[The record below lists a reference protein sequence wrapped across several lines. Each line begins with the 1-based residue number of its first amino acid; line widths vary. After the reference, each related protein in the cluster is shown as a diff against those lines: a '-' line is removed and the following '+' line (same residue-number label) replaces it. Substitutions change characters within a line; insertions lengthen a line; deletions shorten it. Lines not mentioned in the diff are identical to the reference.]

1 MFALP
6 TPAAVTLMIMSG
18 GRRGALVPYT
28 FESPAKFETHAATH
42 TILLVSK
49 DGEKKKGVL
58 SLADAL
64 SGVDGDFLLQ
74 TTPFDDLDEA
84 VNKLKRHRQNM
95 SSEERATT
103 LAVAA
108 SPLLRA
114 EFGDVRLL
122 ADGCPVQFVATD
134 KGKIVLEADGIAV
147 NSVVVIMNEA
157 KQVPD
162 VADVKRLLRR
172 AAILEDILSDPTL
185 YTTDPPELLSAME
198 GITQVVPILSGY
210 YFDASVVAAC
220 KAAGLR
226 YMTLTLLS
234 DSRGGHT
241 ATANS

>member
-18 GRRGALVPYT
+18 GRRGALVSAT
-28 FESPAKFETHAATH
+28 FESPVKFETHAATH
-42 TILLVSK
+42 TLHLVSK
-49 DGEKKKGVL
+49 
-58 SLADAL
+58 
-64 SGVDGDFLLQ
+64 DGDFLLQ

-122 ADGCPVQFVATD
+122 ADGCPVRFVDNSD

>member
-1 MFALP
+1 
-6 TPAAVTLMIMSG
+6 
-18 GRRGALVPYT
+18 LVSAT
-28 FESPAKFETHAATH
+28 FESPAEFKAHAATH
-42 TILLVSK
+42 TLLLVSK
-49 DGEKKKGVL
+49 DGEKKKLVL

-64 SGVDGDFLLQ
+64 SGVDGDYLLQ
-74 TTPFDDLDEA
+74 TAPFDDLDEA
-84 VNKLKRHRQNM
+84 VNNLKRHRQNM
-95 SSEERATT
+95 SSGQERATT

-108 SPLLRA
+108 SPTLRA
-114 EFGDVRLL
+114 EFGDLRLL
-122 ADGCPVQFVATD
+122 ADGCPVQFVDTD

-226 YMTLTLLS
+226 YICHMTTNGADYSAGVLS
-234 DSRGGHT
+234 T
-241 ATANS
+241 AKERRPLQVRLEAGLK